1 MPFLQKDG
9 VFYPCLNA
17 KKFNDVKARI
27 LKLYIDNLESKV
39 YPMNEVYPNQ
49 R

>member
-1 MPFLQKDG
+1 MPYLEADTIY
-9 VFYPCLNA
+9 YPCLNA
-17 KKFNDVKARI
+17 KIFNDVKARI

-39 YPMNEVYPNQ
+39 YPKHKYPN